1 MKRRMNRRKMMLL
14 LAGLSVLMLAV
25 ITVAG
30 QLLSEAAMVTDFS
43 RKNLAPCLAY
53 PFGTDWMGRDMFVR
67 TITGLSM
74 SIRIGLL
81 TAAISAVIAFLMG
94 IVAATMGKIADGLI
108 IGIIDL
114 VMGIPHILLLVLISF
129 ALGKGI
135 LGRCRR
141 NFTDTLDFTCPPDPW
156 GSPAA
161 EAEPVHKNRGET
173 GAGKA
178 VDCF

>member
-108 IGIIDL
+108 IGIIDGKSPYPSAGAYFL
-114 VMGIPHILLLVLISF
+114 C
-129 ALGKGI
+129 AGKGI

>member
-1 MKRRMNRRKMMLL
+1 MLL

-81 TAAISAVIAFLMG
+81 TAAISAVIGNSPYPSAGAYFLC
-94 IVAATMGKIADGLI
+94 A
-108 IGIIDL
+108 
-114 VMGIPHILLLVLISF
+114 
-129 ALGKGI
+129 GKGI